1 MQAPDITAGRS
12 GLAALSDALGHFRG
26 AHSHLNQSLKD
37 FNDQLG
43 QSTRNAY
50 NILNNEELK
59 AHQRLQDQI
68 KNEQNE
74 RSLKLQEEGFK
85 YQQMQDKIK
94 NAQNQQRINIEA
106 QNVKGMNALR
116 GWQGKQLQ
124 ANALTQQVQNFNL
137 GGLMQQ
143 SDDAQTMMGGNAI
156 RAQSGLLPNSKSKKP
171 PLALPMNREWPPH
184 KEN

>member
-26 AHSHLNQSLKD
+26 AHAHLNQSLRD
-37 FNDQLG
+37 FNDQLAKR
-43 QSTRNAY
+43 SANAY

-59 AHQRLQDQI
+59 AHQRLQDKI

-74 RSLKLQEEGFK
+74 RALKLQEEGFK

-94 NAQNQQRINIEA
+94 NAQNERRINIEA

-116 GWQGKQLQ
+116 GWQGRQIK
-124 ANALTQQVQNFNL
+124 ANTLTQQVQNFNL

-143 SDDAQTMMGGNAI
+143 SDDAQTMIGGNAI
-156 RAQSGLLPNSKSKKP
+156 RAQSGLLPSSKAKKP
-171 PLALPMNREWPPH
+171 PLALPMTRQ
-184 KEN
+184 